1 MPPGYN
7 SKDAIRRLSK
17 QPQGSWLGVSGE
29 KLKATQ
35 VEEKKQVDAEEIH
48 RKLLPG
54 YERAQKQHQFVI
66 GSPKTVT
73 EKLKTIMKVLRP
85 GSIVVFNVQGPIS
98 NQDRQNSMRLMAK
111 EVAPAIKEFAATIGL
126 VDAITRPPR
135 QSRIQAETK
144 RAPVSDKGP
153 LKELGLI

>member
-1 MPPGYN
+1 
-7 SKDAIRRLSK
+7 K

-35 VEEKKQVDAEEIH
+35 VEEKKQLDAEEIH

-54 YERAQKQHQFVI
+54 YERAQKAHQFVI

-73 EKLKTIMKVLRP
+73 EKLQTIMKVLRP
-85 GSIVVFNVQGPIS
+85 GSMVVSNVKGPIS
-98 NQDRQNSMRLMAK
+98 NQDRQKSMRLMGK
-111 EVAPAIKEFAATIGL
+111 EVAPAIREFAGTMGL

-135 QSRIQAETK
+135 QSKIQAGTK

-153 LKELGLI
+153 LKELGLL